1 MAGALFRP
9 EIWSRNFIVNV
20 EKALVYKN
28 VANTDYEGDIAG
40 GAKSVKINE
49 IGDVTIRDYSEDT
62 DITVEQLSD
71 AQKILNIDQ
80 KKYFAFNIDDVLKAQ
95 SNVSLM
101 EAAMRKAAFNMADVI
116 DAFIAGLYLQTG
128 ITTANLGTNA
138 TDLDIYATGDGH
150 DQLIS
155 VLTNAHR
162 YMDEANVPTN
172 SRWCVMPPWMHQYL
186 KQAQIVDNAE
196 GGIKGGD
203 TSAFGNGFIGTTMGF
218 NMYAS
223 NNVSSSS
230 SSADFRVMFGVPDA
244 ISFAGQITHIET
256 ARVEKQ
262 FGDMVKGL
270 YVYGAKVVRPDHL
283 LTAYL
288 APAGLST

>member
-1 MAGALFRP
+1 MALEGFRP
-9 EIWSRNFIVNV
+9 TIWSRNFINNI

-28 VANTDYEGDIAG
+28 VVNTTYEGDIAG
-40 GAKSVKINE
+40 GASSVKINE
-49 IGDVTIRDYSEDT
+49 IGDVTIRDYTEDT

-80 KKYFAFNIDDVLKAQ
+80 KKYFAFSIDDVLKAQ
-95 SNVSLM
+95 SNVTLM

-116 DAFIAGLYLQTG
+116 DAFIAGLYLQAG
-128 ITTANLGTNA
+128 VVTANMGTNA

-162 YMDEANVPTN
+162 YMDEANIQSN
-172 SRWCVMPPWMHQYL
+172 DRWVVMPAWMHQYL

-196 GGIKGGD
+196 GAIKGGD
-203 TSAFGNGFIGTTMGF
+203 TSAFGNGFIGRTMGF

-230 SSADFRVMFGVPDA
+230 ASADFRVMFGVPDA
-244 ISFAGQITHIET
+244 ISFAGQITKVDT
-256 ARVEKQ
+256 APVEKQ
-262 FGDMVKGL
+262 FGQMVKGL